1 MKVMVLIDFMQQVS
15 KVILFLRKEK
25 FAARAPRV
33 RKSAEQKKDTLLTSC
48 IQNYFGARKFR

>member
-33 RKSAEQKKDTLLTSC
+33 RKSAEQKKR
-48 IQNYFGARKFR
+48 YFTNELHTKLFWRP